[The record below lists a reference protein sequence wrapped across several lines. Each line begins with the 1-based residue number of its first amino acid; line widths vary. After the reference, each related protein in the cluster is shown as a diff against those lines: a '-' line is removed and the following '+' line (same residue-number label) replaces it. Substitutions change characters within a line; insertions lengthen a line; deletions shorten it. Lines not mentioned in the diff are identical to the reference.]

1 MSVRRRARRL
11 TGWLFVA
18 PFVALLIAFGI
29 VPVVFGLFNSFQV
42 ISLSPFGPAESR
54 FSLVENYASVILDF
68 RLLTAMNGVGL
79 YLLIWLPLM
88 LVVIFGVAL
97 VMDAKRTRFGALTRF
112 VTFVPGAVTG
122 AAAALLW
129 LFMFSPSASPIAPL
143 LRQISGDDQFVTTD
157 RMPLVL
163 AIVAT
168 AAGAGAWI
176 VVVYGALVALPPEVM
191 EAASIDGAS
200 QWQLVRHIKL
210 PMLRPYIAFIL
221 IVSVAAGL
229 QVFAEPQ
236 VIAQGSGGRIS
247 RTWSIN
253 QLVYTYATTE
263 SNFGK
268 ASALSMLL
276 LVVCLAIAVVIL
288 VKTSFYSID
297 RDA

>member
-1 MSVRRRARRL
+1 MMV
-11 TGWLFVA
+11 
-18 PFVALLIAFGI
+18 AFGLL
-29 VPVVFGLFNSFQV
+29 PAVFGLKDSFEV
-42 ISLSPFGPAESR
+42 TSTSPFGPAESH
-54 FSLVENYASVILDF
+54 FSLTHNYASVLQDY
-68 RLLTAMNGVGL
+68 RLPIAMKGVGL

-88 LVVIFGVAL
+88 LVVIFGLAL

-112 VTFVPGAVTG
+112 IAFVPGAVTG
-122 AAAALLW
+122 SAAALLW

-143 LRQISGDDQFVTTD
+143 LRHFAGGDQFVTTE
-157 RMPLVL
+157 RMPVVL
-163 AIVAT
+163 AIMAT
-168 AAGAGAWI
+168 AAGAGGWI
-176 VVVYGALVALPPEVM
+176 VVVYGALVALPPDVM
-191 EAASIDGAS
+191 EAADLDGAS
-200 QWQLVRHIKL
+200 QWQLVRHVKL
-210 PMLRPYIAFIL
+210 PMLRPYVVFIV

-247 RTWSIN
+247 KTWSVN

-276 LVVCLAIAVVIL
+276 LGACLVIAIVIL
-288 VKTSFYSID
+288 VKTSFYSLG